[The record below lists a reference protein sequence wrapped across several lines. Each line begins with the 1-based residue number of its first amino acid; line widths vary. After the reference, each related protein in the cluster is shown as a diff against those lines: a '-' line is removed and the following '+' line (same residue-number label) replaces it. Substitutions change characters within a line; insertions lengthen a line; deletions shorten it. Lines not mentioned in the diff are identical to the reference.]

1 MWLTLIIIIITSDNH
16 FLNILAVPSSAELR
30 VDDCSHLAKVLLH
43 ILIVPAAS
51 LRLFFVIIYI
61 NGIDIFMYV
70 HYLRGNIV
78 IYMLTILC
86 G

>member
-1 MWLTLIIIIITSDNH
+1 MWLTLIIITSDNH

-43 ILIVPAAS
+43 SLIVPAAS
-51 LRLFFVIIYI
+51 LRLFFVIKYI
-61 NGIDIFMYV
+61 NGIDIMYV
-70 HYLRGNIV
+70 HYLRGNII

>member
-30 VDDCSHLAKVLLH
+30 VDDCSHLAKVLLQT
-43 ILIVPAAS
+43 LIVPAAS
-51 LRLFFVIIYI
+51 LRLFFVIKYI
-61 NGIDIFMYV
+61 NGIDIMYV
-70 HYLRGNIV
+70 HYLRGNII